1 MAVRGEGRSM
11 VVEKP
16 HSGHLKLHRQNDPS
30 KNRSG
35 VQTKPYAQ
43 ARCSLPN
50 SDEEGSSA
58 QQILM

>member
-1 MAVRGEGRSM
+1 M